1 MDQALLKHRPGYMR
15 RIVFIAAIAWVGA
28 CVTPS
33 IPIPPPDPSDMTFT
47 ITTPPDGTSSTAVL
61 TYPPDK
67 NYEGGT
73 AYLFNHDTGGGVF
86 HIVNPDFSVGPLGLE
101 AKAGNQLVFT
111 IEATDQTVS
120 RCVVLREGTQDP
132 NTYCSF

>member
-15 RIVFIAAIAWVGA
+15 RLAFIAIALVGA

-33 IPIPPPDPSDMTFT
+33 IPIPPPDPSSMDFS
-47 ITTPPDGTSSTAVL
+47 ISTPPDGPSTAVL

-73 AYLFNHDTGGGVF
+73 AYLFDHDTGGGVF
-86 HIVNPDFSVGPLGLE
+86 HLVNADFSVGPLALG
-101 AKAGNQLVFT
+101 AKVGDQIVFT
-111 IEATDQTVS
+111 IESTDQTVS
-120 RCVVLREGTQDP
+120 RCVVLREGLQDP